1 MSEKIKSPC
10 VDICQYD
17 ENQICIGCKRTK
29 TEAKTWW
36 RLTDEEKL
44 QIIEDVKKRKSENT
58 DYYGHYV

>member
-10 VDICQYD
+10 IDICQYD
-17 ENQICIGCKRTK
+17 ENHICIGCKRTK

>member
-1 MSEKIKSPC
+1 LSEKIKNPC

-36 RLTDEEKL
+36 RLIDEEKL
-44 QIIEDVKKRKSENT
+44 QIIENVKKRKSEST